1 MEKKKKKKSDQ
12 DRAYSRR
19 RKGSE
24 KTVVYLGN
32 PLIPDLQYGVTS
44 GQSREGFLKG
54 SRNGG
59 LS

>member
-44 GQSREGFLKG
+44 GQSREGF
-54 SRNGG
+54 
-59 LS
+59 